1 MSIRLQHLREAW
13 SFLSTFVGRV
23 GEIAVD
29 TTNNRMVVHDGT
41 TSGGWPAAKLS
52 EVVTNKRTAVADA
65 NYTILVADRLV
76 AYTSL
81 TAARAVT
88 LPAAS
93 TYPTG
98 ISLTIVDESG
108 ACSATNTLTINRV
121 GSDTINGA
129 TSAVVSMAHG
139 FVALESDGA
148 SKWTVV
154 DQSGFDT
161 LSTAG
166 VAGFHGKVGIGT
178 TTPAQPLDVVGNI
191 AISGT
196 TVVNSSRGGSFTTLS
211 ISDIA
216 TFQPATDHVL
226 LIRGDPTP
234 FGLPSGLLG
243 PILEGTNS
251 AQNVV
256 TPLTIFAASINLM
269 NGKVGIGT
277 TAPAQPLDV
286 VGNIQTRGAYG
297 SNIQIV
303 AIEDLITCSGASSVS
318 TQQIPNRAIIL
329 AVSVYVVTGV
339 TGATSFNVD
348 ATTSSSGGA
357 GTTAGQFGASLGI
370 TAGSSNVGVI
380 GPTAWY
386 AASTIK
392 LTANGANFTGGQVR
406 ISIQYM
412 LCGAPTS

>member
-1 MSIRLQHLREAW
+1 MSIRLQHMREAW
-13 SFLSTFVGRV
+13 SFLSSFIGKP

-29 TTNNRMVVHDGT
+29 TTNNRMIVHDGT

-65 NYTILVADRLV
+65 NYTIIVADRLV

-93 TYPTG
+93 AYPTG

-108 ACSATNTLTINRV
+108 ACTTTITITINRA
-121 GSDTINGA
+121 GTDTVNGA
-129 TSAVVSMAHG
+129 TSAVLSHAYSYVT
-139 FVALESDGA
+139 LESDGA

-154 DQSGFDT
+154 DQQAFKAT
-161 LSTAG
+161 TAG
-166 VAGFHGKVGIGT
+166 VATFDGKVGIGT

-286 VGNIQTRGAYG
+286 VGNIQTRGACG

-386 AASTIK
+386 AASTIT